1 MKGEGVNVLLSPG
14 FLLAI
19 LNICSKNQA
28 NVVFIAKSGSKSFI
42 SCLCSLVVAKEFLD
56 AKANTSVVSMKCR
69 RGRTLPPVAPLVVPP
84 LLKKLGTNVFSE
96 HKCVKALEAVYR

>member
-56 AKANTSVVSMKCR
+56 AKANTSVVIKRLLLIR
-69 RGRTLPPVAPLVVPP
+69 RHSLSKATSFSNFLSQFLRQCGAPRGVT
-84 LLKKLGTNVFSE
+84 G
-96 HKCVKALEAVYR
+96 